1 MTTILVTGGA
11 GYIGSHACKALRAA
25 GFVPVVYD
33 NLSRG
38 HAEAVRWGDLV
49 VGDLGDAACL
59 RQTLRQ
65 HRPAAVFHFAAFAHV
80 AESTQQPLDYYRNNV
95 GGTIELLQAMRES
108 GLRHIVF
115 SSSCAV
121 YGVPNAVPITER
133 SPLQPINPY
142 GASKLMCECILRDCA
157 AAFPLSWMA
166 LRYFNAA
173 GADPEGEIG
182 ESHVPETHAIPLLLH
197 AAADPSQ
204 PFTINGHDYPTA
216 DGTCIRDYIHVSDLA
231 DAHVAALRL
240 LLQGGESGAINIGTG
255 RGWSLRE
262 LVEIAGRITGVRIP
276 TRSGPRRAGDPPT
289 LVSEGFARPRAAA
302 VETELSGRRAA
313 DRPRMGLAAEIRPP
327 ANGAGRGKLIPP
339 RASRTQP
346 YATGCVSWFWF
357 WARTGSVI
365 MVPP

>member
-38 HAEAVRWGDLV
+38 HAGAVRWGDLV
-49 VGDLGDAACL
+49 VGDLGDTACL
-59 RQTLRQ
+59 RQTLQR
-65 HRPAAVFHFAAFAHV
+65 HRPAAVLHFAAFAHV
-80 AESTQQPLDYYRNNV
+80 AESMQQPLDYYRNNV
-95 GGTIELLQAMRES
+95 GRTLELLQAMRES
-108 GLRHIVF
+108 EVRHIVF

-121 YGVPNAVPITER
+121 YGIPNVVPITER

-142 GASKLMCECILRDCA
+142 GASKLMCERMLRDCA
-157 AAFPLSWMA
+157 AAAFPLRWVA

-173 GADPEGEIG
+173 GADPKGEIG
-182 ESHVPETHAIPLLLH
+182 ESHAPETHAIPLLLE
-197 AAADPSQ
+197 AAANPSQ

-255 RGWSLRE
+255 RGWSVRE

-276 TRSGPRRAGDPPT
+276 TRSGPRRVGDPPV
-289 LVSEGFARPRAAA
+289 LVSEVSLARERLQWKPNYPDVEQQIIHAWAWWQQVHRNDQSFSRAESYSLDHA
-302 VETELSGRRAA
+302 
-313 DRPRMGLAAEIRPP
+313 LAESAR
-327 ANGAGRGKLIPP
+327 N
-339 RASRTQP
+339 SR
-346 YATGCVSWFWF
+346 
-357 WARTGSVI
+357 
-365 MVPP
+365 